1 MLRNATFG
9 ALASVLTILVAGAAP
24 ATAQSAE
31 DFYRGKTVT
40 ITVPFDA
47 GGTYSHY
54 ALLAADFLAKH
65 IPGNPNVIVH
75 HMPGAG
81 GIRATNY
88 VFNAA
93 ARDGTILLM
102 PPDTMAVS
110 EIVQPEGIKYKSDQF
125 TWIGTIVQTN
135 AVVAV
140 RADTGVK
147 SVEDLRKKEVAMAS
161 TGKGSQTFLVPAM
174 MNGVMGTKMKIVM
187 GYAGSARSLLSM
199 EQNETQ
205 GLSVTWGAWK
215 LQRPQWFK
223 DGFVVPV
230 MQLGLYK
237 EPDLPQVPMAQDLVK
252 DPDGKK
258 IIGIVASMSPLGRG
272 LVAPPEMPRNR
283 VEALRAAFDR
293 TVKDAGFLEE
303 AKKRNLDVNPL
314 GGAELQKIMSE
325 TLKISPELADK
336 ARKAIMGEG

>member
-1 MLRNATFG
+1 MSFRAM
-9 ALASVLTILVAGAAP
+9 AAAP
-24 ATAQSAE
+24 LILALGGASGASAQSAAE
-31 DFYRGKTVT
+31 FYKGKTVT

-54 ALLAADFLAKH
+54 ALLTADYLSKH
-65 IPGNPNVIVH
+65 IPGNPNMIVQ

-81 GIRATNY
+81 GIRATNF

-93 ARDGTILLM
+93 ARDGTVLLM

-110 EIVQPEGIKYKSDQF
+110 EIVQPDGIKYKSDQF
-125 TWIGTIVQTN
+125 TWIGTVVQTN

-140 RADTGVK
+140 RADAGVK
-147 SVEDLRKKEVAMAS
+147 TVDDLKKKEVAMAS
-161 TGKGSQTFLVPAM
+161 TGKGSQTFLVPSM

-205 GLSVTWGAWK
+205 GVSLTWGAWK
-215 LQRPQWFK
+215 LQRAKWFQ
-223 DGFVVPV
+223 DGFAVPV

-237 EPDLPQVPMAQDLVK
+237 EPDLPNVPMAQDLVR
-252 DPDGKK
+252 DPDGKR
-258 IIGIVASMSPLGRG
+258 IIAIVSSMSPLGRG
-272 LVAPPEMPRNR
+272 LVAPPEMPQDR
-283 VEALRAAFDR
+283 VAAMRAAFDR
-293 TVKDAGFLEE
+293 TVKDPGFLEE

-314 GGAELQKIMSE
+314 GGIELQKIMVE
-325 TLKISPELADK
+325 TLKVSPEFADK